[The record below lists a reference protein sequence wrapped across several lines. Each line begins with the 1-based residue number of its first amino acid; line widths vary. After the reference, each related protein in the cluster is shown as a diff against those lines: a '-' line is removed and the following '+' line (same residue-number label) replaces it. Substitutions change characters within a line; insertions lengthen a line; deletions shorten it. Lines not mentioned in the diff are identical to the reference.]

1 MYVRVTTA
9 RMKAGAE
16 EQAARIWQDDVGPQL
31 RALQGFRAVYAAFD
45 SATNETVSIVCYDS
59 EADARA
65 VIDSGEYGRI
75 LARFGDV
82 LEGQPTRRGYDVI
95 YHTAPD
101 APAG

>member
-1 MYVRVTTA
+1 MYVRVTTV
-9 RMKAGAE
+9 RLKAGAE

-31 RALQGFRAVYAAFD
+31 RGLKGFRGVYAAVD
-45 SATNETVSIVCYDS
+45 PATHESVNVVCYDT

-65 VIDSGEYGRI
+65 VMDSGEYGRI
-75 LARFGDV
+75 VARFADV
-82 LEGQPTRRGYDVI
+82 LDGPPTPRGYQVL